1 MSAVSAQE
9 HFDGTLRETHE
20 TTAIRLFEVYE
31 AFNIFHDTF
40 INLWDFSKSFL
51 GKSINKESPAGSYL
65 YAPLR
70 VLVRF

>member
-20 TTAIRLFEVYE
+20 TTGIRLFEVYE
-31 AFNIFHDTF
+31 ASNHI
-40 INLWDFSKSFL
+40 SCFL